1 MVFYII
7 RDVYVDFLVEDK
19 EKCFF
24 GVEGW
29 VLCLYVFVYV
39 IKTSVIEMR
48 FEKGKLWDLGLFFKV
63 SFESEV

>member
-24 GVEGW
+24 RVEGW